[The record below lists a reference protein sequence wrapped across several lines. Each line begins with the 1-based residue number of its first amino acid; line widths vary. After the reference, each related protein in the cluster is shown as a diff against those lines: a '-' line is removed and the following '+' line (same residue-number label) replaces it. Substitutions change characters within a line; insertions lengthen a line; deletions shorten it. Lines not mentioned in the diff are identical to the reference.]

1 MDITINPSSLPFF
14 NHTLWIRKEISKA
27 IQGMHVKAGKF
38 AVG

>member
-1 MDITINPSSLPFF
+1 MDITKEIALV
-14 NHTLWIRKEISKA
+14 NHTLWIQKEISKA